1 MNSEYLERLGH
12 GMFPQPSGKCCISW
26 LTSVSTGQICGGV
39 EAQLEYNVLPR
50 MYQAL
55 IPSLASAQGLEK
67 KRKPNIER
75 GRKAATMGRQRRG
88 GTACRQQL
96 VITEVCISTCVL

>member
-1 MNSEYLERLGH
+1 MNSEYLERLGY

-39 EAQLEYNVLPR
+39 EAQLEYNVLPC

-75 GRKAATMGRQRRG
+75 GKEGRDYGETEKRWDCLPAAAGNNRG
-88 GTACRQQL
+88 L
-96 VITEVCISTCVL
+96 H